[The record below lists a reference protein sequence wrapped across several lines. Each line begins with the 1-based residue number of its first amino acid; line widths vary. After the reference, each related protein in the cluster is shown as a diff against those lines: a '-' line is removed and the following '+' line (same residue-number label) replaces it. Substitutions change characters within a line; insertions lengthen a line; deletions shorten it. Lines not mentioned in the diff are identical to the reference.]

1 MPVIEVKNYRPNLFL
16 RNGHFNTI
24 YTALYRKL
32 ENPKYHRQR
41 LDTPDGDFLDID
53 CLIQNYDKACFL
65 LHGLEGSS
73 DSQYIKSISQL
84 LHANGWDVYAL
95 NWRGCS
101 GEANLKLTSYHS
113 GFTDDLDFILE
124 RYAGGYKQVQI
135 IGYSLGAN
143 VLLKYL
149 GEDPAHVPSNV
160 ARAIAVSTPCH
171 LSDGAKEL
179 KKKSNWFYTQNFL
192 KTLKAKMIIK
202 EQQFPGQVDLSHLK
216 KIKEVWDFDEY
227 YTGPMN
233 GFKGA
238 EDYYSKA
245 MSLQFLPTIDRETHI
260 ITALDDPFLA
270 DSSSPFAE
278 AKNSKYVHF
287 YPSAYGGHVGFYTQ
301 KNETWIDQII
311 MELSRA

>member
-1 MPVIEVKNYRPNLFL
+1 MPVKEVNDYRPNLAL

-32 ENPKYHRQR
+32 EKPKYKRSR
-41 LDTPDGDFLDID
+41 LNTPDGDFLDVD
-53 CLIQNYDKACFL
+53 CLLEKNDKACFL

-73 DSQYIKSISQL
+73 DSQYMKSIGML
-84 LHANGWDVYAL
+84 LATNGWDVYAL

-113 GFTDDLDFILE
+113 GFTDDLAFILNS
-124 RYAGGYKQVQI
+124 YASSYSQVQI

-149 GEDPAHVPSNV
+149 GENPSEVPSNV
-160 ARAIAVSTPCH
+160 VRAFAVSTPCH
-171 LSDGAKEL
+171 LSDGAQEL

-192 KTLKAKMIIK
+192 KTLKEKMVIK
-202 EQQFPGQVDLSHLK
+202 EKQFPGQVDLSHLK

-233 GFKGA
+233 GFEGA

-245 MSLQFLPTIDRETHI
+245 MSLQFLPSIDRETHI
-260 ITALDDPFLA
+260 ITAIDDPFLA
-270 DSSSPFAE
+270 DSSSPFAQ
-278 AKNSKYVHF
+278 AKNSKHVNF
-287 YPSAYGGHVGFYTQ
+287 YPSAYGGHVGFYSHN
-301 KNETWIDQII
+301 NETWIDQII
-311 MELSRA
+311 LRLSKA